1 MNGTVTKVNRRRHPD
16 LAHHHPVIHKVRG
29 KWMWSCDCGSASCR
43 TDLTQL
49 NWHQVVVEALRH
61 ATTIAA

>member
-1 MNGTVTKVNRRRHPD
+1 MTTNRRSHPD
-16 LAHHHPVIHKVRG
+16 LAHHHPVVHKARDRWV
-29 KWMWSCDCGSASCR
+29 WSCDCGSASCR

>member
-1 MNGTVTKVNRRRHPD
+1 MKRIQRRHPD
-16 LAHHHPVIHKVRG
+16 LAHHHPVVHKVRG
-29 KWMWSCDCGSASCR
+29 RWTWTCDCGSASCR

-61 ATTIAA
+61 ATPLAA

>member
-1 MNGTVTKVNRRRHPD
+1 MKRSHRRHNDP
-16 LAHHHPVIHKVRG
+16 AHHHPVVHKVRG
-29 KWMWSCDCGSASCR
+29 RWMWSCDCGSASCR

>member
-1 MNGTVTKVNRRRHPD
+1 MTKSPRRHPD
-16 LAHHHPVIHKVRG
+16 LAHHHPVVHKVRDR
-29 KWMWSCDCGSASCR
+29 WTWTCDCGSASCR